1 MGRKPEVTKVALAQC
16 VVLFSSWS
24 KSLWDRWVLSFV
36 IINSLGGELHI
47 GRPGVT
53 APVSISPTLLRM
65 TTRIHTECIAQGGV
79 EAEKLTQPKSIAFAF
94 PDLFKEMQLQIL
106 EIE

>member
-1 MGRKPEVTKVALAQC
+1 MGRNPEVTKVALAQC

-47 GRPGVT
+47 GRPGVA

-65 TTRIHTECIAQGGV
+65 TTRIHTERIAEGGV
-79 EAEKLTQPKSIAFAF
+79 QAEELTQPKSIAFAF
-94 PDLFKEMQLQIL
+94 PDLFKEMQLHIL

>member
-1 MGRKPEVTKVALAQC
+1 MRWHNASYYSHPGQSPFVWKVIC
-16 VVLFSSWS
+16 FI
-24 KSLWDRWVLSFV
+24 

-53 APVSISPTLLRM
+53 APVSISPTLFRM
-65 TTRIHTECIAQGGV
+65 TTRINTERIAEGGV
-79 EAEKLTQPKSIAFAF
+79 QAEELTQPKSIAFAF